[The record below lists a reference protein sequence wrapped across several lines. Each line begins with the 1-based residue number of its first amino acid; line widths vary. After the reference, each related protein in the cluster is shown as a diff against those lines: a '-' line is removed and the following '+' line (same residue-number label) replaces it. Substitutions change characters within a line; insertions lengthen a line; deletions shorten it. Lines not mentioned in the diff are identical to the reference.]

1 MFYIN
6 VLCVAVICVCFC
18 DIFQVWDNITAEI
31 MYWITKGKIRKPFQ
45 IKVFQC
51 SLCLSHHINVIIM
64 FLMSCVSLPNYLYIV
79 ILSFFTPIIKNILLT
94 VEEKIIN
101 LLNKL

>member
-6 VLCVAVICVCFC
+6 VLCVTVICVFFC

-31 MYWITKGKIRKPFQ
+31 IYYLTKGKIRKPIDLKPFN
-45 IKVFQC
+45 C
-51 SLCLSHHINVIIM
+51 SLCLSHHIGVIIM

-79 ILSFFTPIIKNILLT
+79 ILSFFTSIIKNILLI
-94 VEEKIIN
+94 VEDKIIK

>member
-18 DIFQVWDNITAEI
+18 DIFRVWNNITAEI
-31 MYWITKGKIRKPFQ
+31 MYWITNGKIRKPFQ
-45 IKVFQC
+45 VKVFQC

-79 ILSFFTPIIKNILLT
+79 ILSFFTPIIKDILLT
-94 VEEKIIN
+94 VEDKITN
-101 LLNKL
+101 LISRL

>member
-6 VLCVAVICVCFC
+6 VLCVVVICVCLC
-18 DIFQVWDNITAEI
+18 DIFHAWDNITAEI

-51 SLCLSHHINVIIM
+51 SLCLSHHTNVIVM
-64 FLMSCVSLPNYLYIV
+64 LCMGCVTLPNYLYIV
-79 ILSFFTPIIKNILLT
+79 ILSFLTSVIKNILLV
-94 VEEKIIN
+94 VEDKIIK
-101 LLNKL
+101 LINKL

>member
-64 FLMSCVSLPNYLYIV
+64 FLMSCVSLPNYLFIV

-94 VEEKIIN
+94 VEDKIIN
-101 LLNKL
+101 LLNRI